1 MKVLQNVHSES
12 LSHNAVSIYSP
23 HCSSIVWAI
32 EITWFEK
39 LANTVG
45 AVYMWRARSVDAG
58 RKEDLA
64 IVWTLLRN
72 MHALDSASTQ
82 WCKIRASDELQAHIL
97 QKFTRTCS
105 LRACCVHASKDCEQ
119 AAHLMCSLRAR
130 CVLPA
135 CSPSARSMHKTSNI
149 YARNGAKCSVLTSS
163 LRRKLD
169 RLARIHCVL
178 HTS

>member
-1 MKVLQNVHSES
+1 
-12 LSHNAVSIYSP
+12 
-23 HCSSIVWAI
+23 
-32 EITWFEK
+32 
-39 LANTVG
+39 
-45 AVYMWRARSVDAG
+45 MWRARSVDAG
-58 RKEDLA
+58 RREDLA
-64 IVWTLLRN
+64 MVWTLLRN

-105 LRACCVHASKDCEQ
+105 LRACCVHAASNHANLCLYICVHASKDCEQ

-130 CVLPA
+130 CVLAA
-135 CSPSARSMHKTSNI
+135 CSPRARSMHKTSNT